1 MLHLTG
7 GSKQL
12 INTWVSL
19 KALREQLHCHLPV
32 ELIFF
37 GSDEMPPSIQQLFQA
52 SFILLAELLLLQTMP
67 CPAVLTSH
75 AQALPG
81 IRSKD
86 SGLSH
91 RGLLLTAQPQ
101 VWDGDHARCWAM
113 HPLQTGCGA
122 PVYPRCCTHVAQLW
136 Q

>member
-19 KALREQLHCHLPV
+19 RALREQLHCDLPV
-32 ELIFF
+32 ELIYF
-37 GSDEMPPSIQQLFQA
+37 GPDEMPSSIQQLFQA

-75 AQALPG
+75 AQALPH
-81 IRSKD
+81 RMKQ
-86 SGLSH
+86 GL
-91 RGLLLTAQPQ
+91 
-101 VWDGDHARCWAM
+101 
-113 HPLQTGCGA
+113 
-122 PVYPRCCTHVAQLW
+122 
-136 Q
+136 